1 MTMPHPTPRRRLGD
15 AGEALAAQALQE
27 AGVTIVARNWR
38 SRLGEIDIVAQ
49 EPAPD
54 FTQGGQVAPWLVVV
68 EVRTRRGDAFG
79 TARQSIT
86 PKKQRKLRE
95 LAREYVQQS
104 GWAGPWRID
113 VVAVQMDARGRLQ
126 QVEHIRHAVADE

>member
-1 MTMPHPTPRRRLGD
+1 MPQPTPRRRLGD
-15 AGEALAAQALQE
+15 TGEGLAAQALQD
-27 AGVTIVARNWR
+27 AGLVVVARNWR

-49 EPAPD
+49 ESAPD
-54 FTQGGQVAPWLVVV
+54 FTQEGQVVPWLVVV

-95 LAREYVQQS
+95 MARDYVRQT
-104 GWAGPWRID
+104 GWSGPWRID

-126 QVEHIRHAVADE
+126 QVEHIRHAVTDE